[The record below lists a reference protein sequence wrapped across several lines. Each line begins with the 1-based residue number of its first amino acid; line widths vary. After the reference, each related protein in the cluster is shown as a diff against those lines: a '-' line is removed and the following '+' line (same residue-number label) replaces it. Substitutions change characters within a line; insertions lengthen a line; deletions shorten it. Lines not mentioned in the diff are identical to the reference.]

1 MDLILNWIFMS
12 AIHHLKEEI
21 ILFCIFLILVV
32 FVTHVGNK
40 HRFSNYYKVSSFLD
54 KLSTKLLLINLIAL
68 VDVTIWAVIEGLN
81 FFNR

>member
-1 MDLILNWIFMS
+1 M
-12 AIHHLKEEI
+12 
-21 ILFCIFLILVV
+21 
-32 FVTHVGNK
+32 GNK

-68 VDVTIWAVIEGLN
+68 VGVTIWAVIEGLN